1 MALMRTLSA
10 CVSVAEKAGVV
21 LRDIMA
27 SGNLGIVDK
36 GGINNLQT
44 LADKKAQLLIVTS
57 LMKHSPKAT
66 IIGEEDDIDYD
77 TEEARSLITMDTS
90 SEVMEHSCP
99 DKLAG
104 INEEDL
110 VIWFLKN

>member
-10 CVSVAEKAGVV
+10 CVAVAEKAGGV

-44 LADKKAQLLIVTS
+44 LADKKAQLLIVSS
-57 LMKHSPKAT
+57 LMKHSPKVSPYY
-66 IIGEEDDIDYD
+66 ILRMNREYFRYKVP
-77 TEEARSLITMDTS
+77 AR
-90 SEVMEHSCP
+90 
-99 DKLAG
+99 G
-104 INEEDL
+104 IS
-110 VIWFLKN
+110 